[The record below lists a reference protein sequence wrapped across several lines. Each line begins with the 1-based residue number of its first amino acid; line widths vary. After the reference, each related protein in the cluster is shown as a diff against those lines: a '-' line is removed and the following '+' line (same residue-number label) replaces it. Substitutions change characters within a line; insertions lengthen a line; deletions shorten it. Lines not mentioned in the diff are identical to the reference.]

1 MQRSGRATG
10 KRGDLFNKR
19 AASVWAA
26 AFWQFCK
33 CSEGRP
39 FCAAF
44 HPEFQNLSELMEW
57 FYASKLRLFG
67 DAVNKFFDQN
77 HLQIAYRL
85 LQICSRFEIQ
95 TRNSDSESPSVASRT
110 VFVASSERLAGC
122 RVMLFACTS
131 TPINKTLG
139 GDLESGEAPKF
150 VRITRSSSQ
159 SLLATCAC
167 SPFNDWLRIG

>member
-95 TRNSDSESPSVASRT
+95 TRNSECCFQNCLCGVFGSVQQVVESC
-110 VFVASSERLAGC
+110 SSHALRRLSTRRLVEISNPEKLQNSYGSHVH
-122 RVMLFACTS
+122 RVRACQQHV
-131 TPINKTLG
+131 P
-139 GDLESGEAPKF
+139 
-150 VRITRSSSQ
+150 VRHSM
-159 SLLATCAC
+159 
-167 SPFNDWLRIG
+167 IG